1 MLALKWFRMPTQ
13 ASGEFES
20 ALRRLE
26 EIVAKLE
33 GESISLDESVALFRE
48 GKQLAGQ
55 CETLLKNAQTSI
67 EAASRSDANP
77 PTAVVPP
84 ASSAAQRPT
93 RNNTAPLFTETI
105 VDDADPD
112 L

>member
-1 MLALKWFRMPTQ
+1 MPASNQSPMATT
-13 ASGEFES
+13 ASGDFET

-26 EIVAKLE
+26 EIVGKLE

-48 GKQLAGQ
+48 GKQLAAQ
-55 CETLLKNAQTSI
+55 CEALLKNAQASI
-67 EAASRSDANP
+67 EAASRGDGSAPTP
-77 PTAVVPP
+77 PEAVTPRP
-84 ASSAAQRPT
+84 ALAAT
-93 RNNTAPLFTETI
+93 SLFGETV